1 MPGVMPQS
9 TESLFG
15 ANQLSGKNT
24 TKKLKIFAVNMNYS
38 LSHVVNM

>member
-24 TKKLKIFAVNMNYS
+24 TKKFKIFAVNMNYS
-38 LSHVVNM
+38 LSHVVNT